1 MLGLQHPLSLFQAA
15 LPPLLCAMLPS
26 AATTSPTSP
35 SADGDPP
42 SALPA
47 GADPPSEKKRNK
59 QSTRSVLDTLQR
71 CIGEG
76 CGEKL
81 YADLKRFLNKTPQ
94 QQHLTIFEDL
104 EKTCSCARG
113 SRSVQGP
120 TLYNLVQPVQ
130 LLLEGVRGDSV
141 LPQGGQLPRQCP
153 EGQAQGAHRAN
164 FGSETQPFCPHWGCL
179 SCA

>member
-15 LPPLLCAMLPS
+15 LPPLLSAMLPS

-59 QSTRSVLDTLQR
+59 QNTRSVSDTLQW

-81 YADLKRFLNKTPQ
+81 CADFKWLLNKTPQ

-113 SRSVQGP
+113 AP
-120 TLYNLVQPVQ
+120 TNQPTM
-130 LLLEGVRGDSV
+130 GVW
-141 LPQGGQLPRQCP
+141 
-153 EGQAQGAHRAN
+153 
-164 FGSETQPFCPHWGCL
+164 PFLGCGLNWGCHL
-179 SCA
+179 PLKPTFAVPAVHFIAHIVILHPLGVCSP